1 MVRKSKITKEIEK
14 AVSIN
19 PENKYWVWT
28 KRVFWSILVL
38 AIVYGTGTFYPN
50 PIAKKWANEELRAEH
65 TAWAQN
71 LGLVSK
77 EMKYKNRK
85 EFVKELGYCVD
96 YLNFTTPVDKRVP
109 IEMLVGQAV
118 LESGWGTSRFAKQA
132 NNLFGIR
139 VFKSTAPH
147 LLPEGMEKWPGWGVR
162 KFDTKCQ
169 SVKFFIELLNN
180 HPAYEE
186 FRNTRTKMLVT
197 GQALDAKI
205 LIKTLKAYSTTKDYA
220 ARVNWIV
227 DAIRKQ
233 EEKSSKIDI
242 NTKVDS
248 KVTPKD
254 KPKE

>member
-1 MVRKSKITKEIEK
+1 MKDIEK
-14 AVSIN
+14 ATAIK
-19 PENKYWVWT
+19 PENVYWIWT

-118 LESGWGTSRFAKQA
+118 LESGWGESRFAKEA
-132 NNLFGIR
+132 KNLFGIR
-139 VFKSTAPH
+139 VFSKDSPH
-147 LLPEGMEKWPGWGVR
+147 LLPQGIKNWPGWGVR
-162 KFDTKCQ
+162 IFPSKCA
-169 SVKFFIELLNN
+169 SVIEYVRLLNE

-186 FRNTRTKMLVT
+186 FR
-197 GQALDAKI
+197 ALREKTQDPIK
-205 LIKTLKAYSTTKDYA
+205 LIKTLDKFSTTADYDQ
-220 ARVNWIV
+220 RVIRIIKK
-227 DAIRKQ
+227 IRKL
-233 EEKSSKIDI
+233 EDTYAS
-242 NTKVDS
+242 
-248 KVTPKD
+248 D
-254 KPKE
+254 KTIK

>member
-38 AIVYGTGTFYPN
+38 VSVYGAGTFYPN
-50 PIAKKWANEELRAEH
+50 PLAKKWANEELRAEH

-96 YLNFTTPVDKRVP
+96 YVNFTTPVDKRVP

-118 LESGWGTSRFAKQA
+118 LESGWGTSRFAKEA

-162 KFDTKCQ
+162 KFETKCD
-169 SVKFFIELLNN
+169 SVKEYIRLLNE
-180 HPAYEE
+180 HPAYED
-186 FRNTRTKMLVT
+186 FRIMRAKMWAKN
-197 GQALDAKI
+197 QKLDSNK
-205 LIKTLKAYSTTKDYA
+205 LIKTLKAFSTTEDYA
-220 ARVNWIV
+220 ERVINMMSQV
-227 DAIRKQ
+227 
-233 EEKSSKIDI
+233 EKLD
-242 NTKVDS
+242 
-248 KVTPKD
+248 TPEK
-254 KPKE
+254 K